1 LLGVFCILKNS
12 YIGKSYE
19 GDQCP
24 LSGLQR
30 AGLAENRRFKAG
42 YHITPELQA
51 EKRSKPGRFRQPLSC
66 PAFLSAQEASRFGK
80 QAGWY
85 RAGFQPLVPDSFK
98 ELSDGRFF

>member
-1 LLGVFCILKNS
+1 MTLLGVFCILKNS

-42 YHITPELQA
+42 YDITPELQA
-51 EKRSKPGRFRQPLSC
+51 EKRSKPGRFRQPL
-66 PAFLSAQEASRFGK
+66 
-80 QAGWY
+80 
-85 RAGFQPLVPDSFK
+85 
-98 ELSDGRFF
+98 